1 MLWEI
6 RQLLVDSRQ
15 KMGARGDGVVNII
28 NGMHVI

>member
-6 RQLLVDSRQ
+6 RLLLVDSRQ
-15 KMGARGDGVVNII
+15 KAGAGDGWVVNII